1 MTDKVAADIA
11 TRRGDGATPPGV
23 ALQPVMDIID
33 RVTIGYE
40 ALSRPTPSA
49 DPVRTIE
56 AAIAASQVAA
66 PAVVFI
72 HLPRGMLS
80 ALGVDLGAH
89 AKKLGVPAAQIV
101 WVIRDRTRAGL
112 RETERRQL
120 RRLRDMGCRLAVDAQ
135 AAPSLRHSLVSA
147 LRPDFVFLDLGVSGW
162 FADDDLAK
170 AQLAA
175 TIAFVARLH
184 GLLIARGLDDSA
196 AALAVGDA
204 GVQYG
209 IGRHL
214 ASPVVLRAD
223 VAWPGDKI
231 VSSSWFQSRE
241 VRVISERGQALE
253 TPFLLAP
260 PQIVS
265 GSQVGETSFSRLLS
279 EAART
284 LQTEH
289 DTEGVLRAAAGF
301 FLQSIPADRL
311 AILEA
316 DPAAHRM
323 RPRILAGAGAEGL
336 AGMDISMSAG
346 ITGWVFARGLP
357 YRCGDTESHPAAA
370 VIPRTERMRESLLAI
385 PLIAGDLRLGIIDLW
400 RQGLDSFTEEDL
412 ERGALL
418 SLIVGAAWRSAQMFT
433 DIEERALTD
442 ALTGLYNRRWWRD
455 MAPRLMAQSRRTGDA
470 VAVLYMD
477 LDHFKQIND
486 SAGHVAGDSVLRAV
500 AGALQRV
507 IREGDYAVRYGGEE
521 FLIVLPGS
529 DGQGG
534 LRAAATVPAA
544 ITELPV
550 LPVESLRVT
559 MSIGVAAFPEHG
571 QDLDEVVHAADQ
583 AMYRAKRG
591 GGDRVA
597 LAPPG
602 VARTSGGLA
611 QPNAP
616 SMPSD
621 AEAMPATLPEAPR
634 RGRQATRPSA

>member
-1 MTDKVAADIA
+1 MRDKVAAD
-11 TRRGDGATPPGV
+11 TPPRRSGGGAEPGV

-33 RVTIGYE
+33 RVTIGYD
-40 ALSRPTPSA
+40 ALPRPMPAA
-49 DPVRTIE
+49 DPLTTIE
-56 AAIAASQVAA
+56 AAIAAAQLAA

-72 HLPRGMLS
+72 HLPRRTLS
-80 ALGVDLGAH
+80 ASGVDLDART
-89 AKKLGVPAAQIV
+89 KKLGVPAAQIA
-101 WVIRDRTRAGL
+101 WVIRDRTRVGL
-112 RETERRQL
+112 SETERWQL
-120 RRLRDMGCRLAVDAQ
+120 RRLREAGCRLAVDAQ
-135 AAPSLRHSLVSA
+135 GAPSLQHSLVSA
-147 LRPDFVFLDLGVSGW
+147 LRPDFVFLDLGVTGW

-184 GLLIARGLDDSA
+184 GLLIARRLDESA

-214 ASPVVLRAD
+214 ASPVVLHGGMAR
-223 VAWPGDKI
+223 PGDKI
-231 VSSSWFQSRE
+231 ISSSWFQGRE
-241 VRVISERGQALE
+241 VRVITERGQALE
-253 TPFLLAP
+253 TPFLLASS
-260 PQIVS
+260 QIVP
-265 GSQVGETSFSRLLS
+265 GSHVGEASFPRLLS

-284 LQTEH
+284 LQTKH

-301 FLQSIPADRL
+301 FLQAIPSARL

-316 DPAAHRM
+316 DHPGHRM
-323 RPRILAGAGAEGL
+323 KPRILAGAGTEGL
-336 AGMDISMSAG
+336 AGMEISMSAG
-346 ITGWVFARGLP
+346 ITGWAFARGLP

-400 RQGLDSFTEEDL
+400 RPGLDSFTEEDL
-412 ERGALL
+412 ERSALL

-433 DIEERALTD
+433 DIEEHALTD

-455 MAPRLMAQSRRTGDA
+455 MAPRLMAQSRRTGDD
-470 VAVLYMD
+470 VAVLMMD
-477 LDHFKQIND
+477 LDRFKRIND
-486 SAGHVAGDSVLRAV
+486 SVGHASGDAVLRAV

-521 FLIVLPGS
+521 FLVILPGS

-534 LRAAATVPAA
+534 LRAAATVHAA
-544 ITELPV
+544 VTELAV

-559 MSIGVAAFPEHG
+559 MSIGVAAFPERG

-583 AMYRAKRG
+583 AMYRAKRD
-591 GGDRVA
+591 GGDRVV
-597 LAPPG
+597 LA
-602 VARTSGGLA
+602 S
-611 QPNAP
+611 PNEDLTVTA
-616 SMPSD
+616 
-621 AEAMPATLPEAPR
+621 
-634 RGRQATRPSA
+634 GR

>member
-1 MTDKVAADIA
+1 
-11 TRRGDGATPPGV
+11 
-23 ALQPVMDIID
+23 
-33 RVTIGYE
+33 
-40 ALSRPTPSA
+40 
-49 DPVRTIE
+49 
-56 AAIAASQVAA
+56 
-66 PAVVFI
+66 
-72 HLPRGMLS
+72 
-80 ALGVDLGAH
+80 
-89 AKKLGVPAAQIV
+89 
-101 WVIRDRTRAGL
+101 
-112 RETERRQL
+112 
-120 RRLRDMGCRLAVDAQ
+120 
-135 AAPSLRHSLVSA
+135 
-147 LRPDFVFLDLGVSGW
+147 
-162 FADDDLAK
+162 
-170 AQLAA
+170 
-175 TIAFVARLH
+175 
-184 GLLIARGLDDSA
+184 
-196 AALAVGDA
+196 
-204 GVQYG
+204 
-209 IGRHL
+209 
-214 ASPVVLRAD
+214 
-223 VAWPGDKI
+223 
-231 VSSSWFQSRE
+231 
-241 VRVISERGQALE
+241 
-253 TPFLLAP
+253 
-260 PQIVS
+260 
-265 GSQVGETSFSRLLS
+265 
-279 EAART
+279 

-289 DTEGVLRAAAGF
+289 DTEAVLRAAAGF

-316 DPAAHRM
+316 DPAGHRM

-591 GGDRVA
+591 GRSGCPGATRRGSDIRRSRSAQRAVDAERRRSDARNPAGRAEAGTSGNA
-597 LAPPG
+597 LFRLTGGPAQSPPG
-602 VARTSGGLA
+602 ALQRREPQRVVRPRCIGGAHDQMRA
-611 QPNAP
+611 QPEP
-616 SMPSD
+616 
-621 AEAMPATLPEAPR
+621 PARAGYMNSR
-634 RGRQATRPSA
+634 